1 MRSHGTLQVEVSLG
15 EKQLG
20 QFGLFG
26 IVALIVSMKVADKLK
41 RVNRQFLEPLATAR
55 LMLGSVR
62 NRRRARP

>member
-26 IVALIVSMKVADKLK
+26 IIALIVSMKVADKLK